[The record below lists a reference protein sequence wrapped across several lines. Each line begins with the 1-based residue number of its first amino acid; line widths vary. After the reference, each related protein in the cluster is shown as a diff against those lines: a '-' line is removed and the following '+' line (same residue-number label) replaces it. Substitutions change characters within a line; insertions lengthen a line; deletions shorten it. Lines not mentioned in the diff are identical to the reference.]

1 MAHTKLCFFF
11 SFKKHICHYS
21 WTLVLPLYMTD
32 FGKKNVNVYFS
43 YKHESG
49 VTLVS
54 SPTPATVPGKKNFP
68 LISAR
73 GSSSSAEPATFDNH
87 RRLKSFQNHRQRE
100 ANLHS
105 DHITARK
112 KPLICVRRGPV
123 MLLSLLLEIFL
134 LAGSWSD
141 SQKSSQLWSK
151 LSNRTLN
158 SLPWMDSWC
167 EN

>member
-1 MAHTKLCFFF
+1 MFFLF
-11 SFKKHICHYS
+11 FQKAYLPLYLDTC
-21 WTLVLPLYMTD
+21 LPLYMTD

-105 DHITARK
+105 DHITAGK
-112 KPLICVRRGPV
+112 KPLMCVRRGPV
-123 MLLSLLLEIFL
+123 LLLSLLMELFL
-134 LAGSWSD
+134 LARS
-141 SQKSSQLWSK
+141 
-151 LSNRTLN
+151 
-158 SLPWMDSWC
+158 
-167 EN
+167 